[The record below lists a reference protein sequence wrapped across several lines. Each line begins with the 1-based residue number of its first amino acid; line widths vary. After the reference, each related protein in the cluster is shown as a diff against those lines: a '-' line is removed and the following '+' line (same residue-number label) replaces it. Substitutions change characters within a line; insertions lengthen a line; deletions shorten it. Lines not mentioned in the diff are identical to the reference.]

1 MLALLPTASGKL
13 QAAVVEESETLSSG
27 VMELL
32 WVKKCPAPSKMWQSL
47 NALHLPL
54 SAVWS
59 ARFPSLTNAYPAPH
73 LICRIP
79 HWSRWHWRH
88 VDSEKRQSAL
98 TLAGFF
104 FFSKIA
110 QRRRADVYRR
120 GGKTCCKQS
129 PNKESIEHRAGDS
142 SPDRESLELMG
153 CTWTAD
159 RPSFSVI
166 THSGQQRVVQ
176 IYSEGSHLTSTSLS
190 IQEEDNKSILLL
202 SGSLKYKS

>member
-1 MLALLPTASGKL
+1 MPYTCHFPLFEARVSPLWQTLIRRPTWFVASLIDRGDTGGMSTRRSGSLL
-13 QAAVVEESETLSSG
+13 
-27 VMELL
+27 LL
-32 WVKKCPAPSKMWQSL
+32 WL
-47 NALHLPL
+47 
-54 SAVWS
+54 
-59 ARFPSLTNAYPAPH
+59 
-73 LICRIP
+73 
-79 HWSRWHWRH
+79 
-88 VDSEKRQSAL
+88 
-98 TLAGFF
+98 GFF

-142 SPDRESLELMG
+142 SPDRESLKLMG